1 MRQEKGIQ
9 MSSVPQT
16 GIPNE
21 VCVASKGET
30 GTTMYM
36 VQTSDILTSQ
46 EK

>member
-30 GTTMYM
+30 GTMYM